1 MDEFAIEWVKGAE
14 YVGVTVLSGTEHKN
28 IMEQIS

>member
-1 MDEFAIEWVKGAE
+1 MNLQYKWVKGAE
-14 YVGVTVLSGTEHKN
+14 YAGVTVLSGTEHKN